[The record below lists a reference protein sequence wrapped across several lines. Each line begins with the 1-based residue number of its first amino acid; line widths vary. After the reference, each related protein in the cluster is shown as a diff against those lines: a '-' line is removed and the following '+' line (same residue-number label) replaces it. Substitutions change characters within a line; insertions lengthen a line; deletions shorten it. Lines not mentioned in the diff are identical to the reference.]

1 MEYPLRNLLADIA
14 RNLWSNE
21 VFIGVD
27 VIDRLL
33 FGVIHSGKG
42 SYAVTAFFDLIQ
54 NAELHKPGFVLYS
67 LNSFGVLGLG
77 FYRFFTKCSPYLTLH
92 DAGLKITAQ
101 SRVAWLG
108 QGR

>member
-1 MEYPLRNLLADIA
+1 MRREEVNSSRVQAVEYPLRNLLADIA

-54 NAELHKPGFVLYS
+54 NAELHKPGFVLYPP
-67 LNSFGVLGLG
+67 SFLWCI
-77 FYRFFTKCSPYLTLH
+77 RFRFLSILHETLALF
-92 DAGLKITAQ
+92 DTA
-101 SRVAWLG
+101 
-108 QGR
+108 